1 LTADNFGAS
10 VLRGF
15 WHAWAMIKPKKKR
28 KGDAN
33 QVAYSVVQDV
43 IRLSEKP
50 VKLPP
55 KAASPKQR
63 K

>member
-1 LTADNFGAS
+1 
-10 VLRGF
+10 
-15 WHAWAMIKPKKKR
+15 MIKPKKKR

-33 QVAYSVVQDV
+33 QVAYSVMQDV

-50 VKLPP
+50 VKAPKPP
-55 KAASPKQR
+55 KR